1 MRWLTIAVAV
11 FALVLV
17 GAGCGGGDDEASGTD
32 TAVITDTTDTDET
45 TTDETTTE
53 ETTEETDTDLSDLS
67 GDCLEA
73 VQAYSAALAA
83 AGAAG
88 DTDQS
93 LEVFQEFADRAPEE
107 IRDDFQVLAQAYAAY
122 VAVLGD
128 LDLQAGETPSAEQLQ
143 QLQEATASFDDP
155 EVAAANERVSAWAD
169 ENC

>member
-17 GAGCGGGDDEASGTD
+17 GAGCGGGDDEAGSTD

-45 TTDETTTE
+45 TDDTTTDETTD
-53 ETTEETDTDLSDLS
+53 ETDTDFSGDLS

-83 AGAAG
+83 AGAGG
-88 DTDQS
+88 DSDDS
-93 LEVFQEFADRAPEE
+93 LDVFQEFADQAPEE
-107 IRDDFQVLAQAYAAY
+107 IRDDFQVLAQAYATY
-122 VAVLGD
+122 IQELGD
-128 LDLQAGETPSAEQLQ
+128 LGLEPGEVPSA
-143 QLQEATASFDDP
+143 DDLAKLTQAAAAFNNP
-155 EVAAANERVSAWAD
+155 EVTAANERVTAWAD

>member
-45 TTDETTTE
+45 TDETTTE
-53 ETTEETDTDLSDLS
+53 ETTEETDTDVSGDLS
-67 GDCLEA
+67 GECLEA

-83 AGAAG
+83 AGAGG
-88 DTDQS
+88 DTDNS

-107 IRDDFQVLAQAYAAY
+107 IRDDFQVLAQAYAEY
-122 VAVLGD
+122 IEVAGD
-128 LDLQAGETPSAEQLQ
+128 VDLQSGETTSADDLQKLQ
-143 QLQEATASFDDP
+143 QAAAAFNDA
-155 EVAAANERVSAWAD
+155 EVQAANERVTAWAD